1 MMDEP
6 KLAIT
11 PKKYTGETSVI
22 SMRIPKDIVKDL
34 DAMAECTGRTRNELM
49 SLCLEFAL
57 KQSNLHQYEVTKNEP
72 SSPLWSQ
79 I

>member
-1 MMDEP
+1 MDEP

-22 SMRIPKDIVKDL
+22 SMRIPKDMVKDL
-34 DAMAECTGRTRNELM
+34 DAMAERTGRTRNELM

-57 KQSNLHQYEVTKNEP
+57 KHIEIITE
-72 SSPLWSQ
+72 
-79 I
+79 